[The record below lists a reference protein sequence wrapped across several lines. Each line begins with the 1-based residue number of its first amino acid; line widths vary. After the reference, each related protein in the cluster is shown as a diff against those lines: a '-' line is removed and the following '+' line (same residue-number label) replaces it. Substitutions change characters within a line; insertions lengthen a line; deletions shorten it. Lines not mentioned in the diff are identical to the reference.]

1 MAVWFIEVFCV
12 RKCLKLLELTAL
24 VVRIGGSKKL
34 EKYITMPIRSSI
46 LTAPLAALLLFASF
60 MVQADELNDIS
71 QLVNQGQ
78 HSQALDR
85 LNGYLA
91 LHPNDVQ
98 GQFLKGVVLAETGK
112 SADAVKLFSDITVK
126 HPELPE
132 PYNNLAVIYAEQG
145 QYDKARRAL
154 ELAIK
159 THPSYA
165 TAHENLGDV
174 YARMATDAY
183 DKALQLDKNNTR
195 TQTKLALVKE
205 LFTGTTRPVQVAAKV
220 DAAPARVV
228 PASPA
233 PVEVTAKTVPPVAP
247 PQATAVPVE
256 PAKPVVAPVPDTSK
270 ESKEKSEADDQKQVL
285 EETVRGW
292 AKAWSAKNVDGYLAY
307 YGAGFKVPN
316 GESRSAWE
324 KSRRERISA
333 PASIRVELS
342 GIRIKEDKDGRVIVS
357 FHQSYRAGDIAKR
370 TSKSLVLKKGG
381 SKWFIEQE
389 LTDR

>member
-1 MAVWFIEVFCV
+1 M
-12 RKCLKLLELTAL
+12 LLELATL
-24 VVRIGGSKKL
+24 KCSK
-34 EKYITMPIRSSI
+34 KYITMPIRSSI
-46 LTAPLAALLLFASF
+46 VAAHLLTVLIFASF
-60 MVQADELNDIS
+60 MVHADELKDIS

-78 HSQALDR
+78 NAQALEK
-85 LNGYLA
+85 LNAYLA
-91 LHPNDVQ
+91 SHPGEVQ

-112 SADAVKLFSDITVK
+112 SADAVKLFTEITTR

-132 PYNNLAVIYAEQG
+132 PYNNLAVIYADQG
-145 QYDKARRAL
+145 QYDKARHAL
-154 ELAIK
+154 EMAIK

-195 TQTKLALVKE
+195 TQTKLAMVKE
-205 LFTGTTRPVQVAAKV
+205 LFTASARPVQVAAK
-220 DAAPARVV
+220 AGAPLRVV
-228 PASPA
+228 PVAA
-233 PVEVTAKTVPPVAP
+233 PVLPAEAPVKVVTTPPA
-247 PQATAVPVE
+247 AVPE
-256 PAKPVVAPVPDTSK
+256 PVRSVVTPVPETIRVNK
-270 ESKEKSEADDQKQVL
+270 AKAESSDRLASDDQKKQA

-324 KSRRERISA
+324 KTRRERIGA
-333 PASIRVELS
+333 PASIKIELS
-342 GIRIKEDKDGRVIVS
+342 GIKVKMDDDNRATVS
-357 FHQSYRAGDIAKR
+357 FRQSYRAGDVAKR

>member
-1 MAVWFIEVFCV
+1 M
-12 RKCLKLLELTAL
+12 LLELAAQ
-24 VVRIGGSKKL
+24 KKL

-60 MVQADELNDIS
+60 MVHADELNDIS

-220 DAAPARVV
+220 DAAPVRVL
-228 PASPA
+228 PAPTSPA
-233 PVEVTAKTVPPVAP
+233 PVEAAAKTVPAVAP
-247 PQATAVPVE
+247 PQAAAVPAE
-256 PAKPVVAPVPDTSK
+256 PAKPVVAAVPETPK
-270 ESKEKSEADDQKQVL
+270 ESKEKSEVDDQKQVL

-357 FHQSYRAGDIAKR
+357 FHQSYRAGEIAKR